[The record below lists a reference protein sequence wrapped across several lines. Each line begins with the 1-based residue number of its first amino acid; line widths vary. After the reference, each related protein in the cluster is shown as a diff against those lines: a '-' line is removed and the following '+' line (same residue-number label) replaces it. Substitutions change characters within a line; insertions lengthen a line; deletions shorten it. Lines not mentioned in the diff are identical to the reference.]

1 MDGTSPSS
9 HTDRHRPAETE
20 SFVPMCGLGSGT
32 QRQLELSTSRSTA
45 SDSPNVT
52 HSALIVSC
60 GRSCLILGTPRTD
73 FRGSS
78 QLPGASNEDGT
89 STLQVFGEAA
99 FLYARATSV
108 PSIPWVPSRA
118 TVPGSA
124 SHCGRVWSEAK
135 HHSMAGPAK
144 VVSGEEILHLE
155 AGRLGWPGRLGCHR
169 GGGGPLRAPA
179 TLLYARG
186 GPGSSA

>member
-89 STLQVFGEAA
+89 STLPIFG
-99 FLYARATSV
+99 
-108 PSIPWVPSRA
+108 
-118 TVPGSA
+118 G
-124 SHCGRVWSEAK
+124 
-135 HHSMAGPAK
+135 
-144 VVSGEEILHLE
+144 
-155 AGRLGWPGRLGCHR
+155 GRL
-169 GGGGPLRAPA
+169 PLREGYVRAIHTVGPITGHGAGIGITLRSGLVRSQAPLDGR
-179 TLLYARG
+179 TCQ
-186 GPGSSA
+186 GSER